1 MFAKSGVVSLGGQLV
16 VEFISETLCRGRGNG
31 GNFSCVLGKDMVV
44 ADANR
49 SIMLPTLLTKELSM
63 FRNSRES
70 LIMEK

>member
-16 VEFISETLCRGRGNG
+16 VEFINETLCRRRGNG

-49 SIMLPTLLTKELSM
+49 SIMLIISKITKAIGEVD
-63 FRNSRES
+63 EY
-70 LIMEK
+70 